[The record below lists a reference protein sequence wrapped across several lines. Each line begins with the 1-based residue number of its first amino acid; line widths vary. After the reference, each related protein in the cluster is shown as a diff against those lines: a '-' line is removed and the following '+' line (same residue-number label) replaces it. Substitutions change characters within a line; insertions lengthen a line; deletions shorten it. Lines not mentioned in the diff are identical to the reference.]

1 MSLRTIHASPAG
13 GAASHDRMASSS
25 RCSRSVVGL
34 ATKKAVT
41 ILSNCPKQQQPR
53 GWFNSRKKA
62 KAGRTCPHSRNEDM
76 THMIISSALFGA
88 AELIGNRWTNRRGHF
103 CVRQVTRPRSAAGV
117 RSTHTTGR
125 RRPRL
130 DAWETVRKEGVTAG
144 NIKVAAGS
152 RSLRPPSQ
160 INENIKQSSF
170 LSEFPGPKR
179 RKLTEVSVSSDR
191 VNSHRQTTSA

>member
-1 MSLRTIHASPAG
+1 MALLVTTEWLPLQGVQGLSWVWQQKKQSPF
-13 GAASHDRMASSS
+13 
-25 RCSRSVVGL
+25 
-34 ATKKAVT
+34 
-41 ILSNCPKQQQPR
+41 CPTVLNN
-53 GWFNSRKKA
+53 NSRGAGSTAEKRQ

-117 RSTHTTGR
+117 RSTQTTGR